1 MSSSRETK
9 TALMDQIRRAGQL
22 AFDPVSSGDSTR
34 ESYKADYDKFLE
46 DTPTLLLLP
55 ALSTLLKSTPPAW
68 FRPHISGPLSLL
80 PLRPQGVRQIIEFL
94 ALMSP
99 DLPPLAANE
108 RGDPEISSTQG
119 PPLTPE
125 AIKQASRLL
134 ASVPSSLTPRK
145 YFEGIIPQLLALL
158 DGEGGPDLS
167 KAAGSI
173 LASDIGHKIAGWEV
187 LAETIMYKIDPGV
200 AIPKKPGQ
208 LGESGGTAPPPT
220 VVDTTL
226 VAEAE
231 LERALARLQGL
242 LSSHPSLRLTKSL
255 LQPLLLPLWAVLSYA
270 KLTNRTAWYERAS
283 AILQNY
289 FRAAGSSAQLA
300 EIAKTLM
307 WDGRPWWF
315 FGPGDS
321 GGIEV
326 RGRSIDDADDKDV
339 IAFVEN
345 IDLRV
350 DEFIRLLASGIVDDV
365 SIGIVFLQITRQYL
379 LETTSAENPLLDLD
393 DSDEDDMEDPLYMLV
408 NTKLMQQMLENLK
421 DKLASYSMQIFE
433 LARQLLQEYI
443 QRNKSQ
449 QRKQMNL
456 KESSYAE
463 LGNIINHNNRPS
475 ATETPESSEDDSTEI
490 ISIALSL
497 FNAILSSP
505 DFSPTPE
512 AITLLSAIQPLLTH
526 LSATSNKIPP
536 LISQSALNLLSLIR
550 LRISTTTTKTKEP
563 ISPDPH
569 EQDRKTHSLA
579 LTNLSSPLP
588 PIRAEGLSQI
598 SSLLKP
604 TTSPVI
610 DIPATTILL
619 LSILQDSEE
628 FIYLSAV
635 RTLSL
640 LASTHGKTVVRMLV
654 ERYVD
659 PREEAGLDQ
668 RLRMGEAL
676 LRCVQDAGR
685 RLRPEVV
692 REVGEG
698 MLAVAGRRG
707 KRPKTQVEKEKRD
720 KLAEKKTQ
728 EADEAW
734 GGKVPQLKADKEEEK
749 HARNEILDKILQ
761 GWEGQEGEEDVRIRA
776 SALSILGITIETNLA
791 ALGSSLVSSATDLSI
806 AILTLENTHEK
817 TILRRAAVLLLM
829 SLIRALD
836 KAAAHEDSI
845 QLGFGF
851 AGENLGDVVE
861 VLGYV
866 RDTDED
872 EMVRGHAETVVEGL
886 ETWRSK
892 SLWGDVVTPKLE
904 IEGERLAGLSVNPNA
919 MSGSRPCIEEVD

>member
-1 MSSSRETK
+1 MSSSREPK

-22 AFDPVSSGDSTR
+22 AFDPVSSGDFTR
-34 ESYKADYDKFLE
+34 ESCKADYDKFLE
-46 DTPTLLLLP
+46 EY
-55 ALSTLLKSTPPAW
+55 SNPPAW

-80 PLRPQGVRQIIEFL
+80 PLRPQGVRQVIEFL

-119 PPLTPE
+119 PPITPE

-158 DGEGGPDLS
+158 DGEGGSDLS

-187 LAETIMYKIDPGV
+187 LAETVMYKIDPGV
-200 AIPKKPGQ
+200 AIPQKPGR
-208 LGESGGTAPPPT
+208 LGGSGGIAPPPT
-220 VVDTTL
+220 VIDTTL

-231 LERALARLQGL
+231 LERALARLQRL

-255 LQPLLLPLWAVLSYA
+255 LQPLLLPLWAVLCYA

-283 AILQNY
+283 AILQDY
-289 FRAAGSSAQLA
+289 FKAAGSSAQLA

-326 RGRSIDDADDKDV
+326 RGRSIDNADDKDV

-350 DEFIRLLASGIVDDV
+350 DEFIRLLASGIIDDV
-365 SIGIVFLQITRQYL
+365 SIGVVFLQITRQYL
-379 LETTSAENPLLDLD
+379 LETASAENPVLDLE
-393 DSDEDDMEDPLYMLV
+393 DSDEDDMGDPLYMLV
-408 NTKLMQQMLENLK
+408 NTKLVQQMLENLK
-421 DKLASYSMQIFE
+421 DKLASNPMQILEF
-433 LARQLLQEYI
+433 ARQLLQEYI
-443 QRNKSQ
+443 QRNESR
-449 QRKQMNL
+449 QRKKMNF
-456 KESSYAE
+456 KEPSYAE
-463 LGNIINHNNRPS
+463 LGNIVNHNNRSS
-475 ATETPESSEDDSTEI
+475 ATEAPESSEDDSIEI
-490 ISIALSL
+490 VSIALSL
-497 FNAILSSP
+497 LNAILSLPDYSP
-505 DFSPTPE
+505 APE
-512 AITLLSAIQPLLTH
+512 AMTLLSAIQPLLTH
-526 LSATSNKIPP
+526 LSATSNKFPAS
-536 LISQSALNLLSLIR
+536 ISHSASNLLSLIR
-550 LRISTTTTKTKEP
+550 LRNTTPTTKTKEP
-563 ISPDPH
+563 ISPEPH
-569 EQDRKTHSLA
+569 EQDRRTHSLA

-604 TTSPVI
+604 TTSPVL

-640 LASTHGKTVVRMLV
+640 LASTHSKTVVRILV

-668 RLRMGEAL
+668 RLRMAEAL
-676 LRCVQDAGR
+676 LRCVEQAEGR
-685 RLRPEVV
+685 LGAEAA

-707 KRPKTQVEKEKRD
+707 KRPKTQVDREKRNMV
-720 KLAEKKTQ
+720 AEKKQ
-728 EADEAW
+728 KEADKAW
-734 GGKVPQLKADKEEEK
+734 GGKVPQIGEDTEEERD
-749 HARNEILDKILQ
+749 ARNEVLDKIVQ
-761 GWEGQEGEEDVRIRA
+761 GWEGQGGEEDVRVRA
-776 SALSILGITIETNLA
+776 SALSVLGMTIETNLA
-791 ALGSSLVSSATDLSI
+791 ALGSTLVSSAVDLSI
-806 AILTLENTHEK
+806 AVLTLEKTHEK
-817 TILRRAAVLLLM
+817 AILRRAAVLLLM
-829 SLIRALD
+829 SLIRVLN
-836 KAAAHEDSI
+836 KAHEDGRHV
-845 QLGFGF
+845 GFGF
-851 AGENLGDVVE
+851 AGENLVDVVE
-861 VLGYV
+861 VLRYV

-872 EMVRGHAETVVEGL
+872 QLVKGHAETVIEGL

-892 SLWGDVVTPKLE
+892 SLVGDVITPKLE
-904 IEGERLAGLSVNPNA
+904 IEGERLAGLSVNPDA
-919 MSGSRPCIEEVD
+919 KSGSRPRIVEVE